1 MYPSPTRPNPRA
13 LGLAALADL
22 LCVLLFVAIG
32 RSSHAEGDTLGG
44 ILTTGWPFWAGVA
57 GGYVG
62 VLAFRLA
69 PASLSGA
76 GMVLMKTLIV
86 GMILRNVVQQE
97 GTPPAFVLVAAVFLG
112 VTMVGWRFVGRLV
125 ALRQLRSAS
134 AELQPAA
141 GVGSVSSSR

>member
-1 MYPSPTRPNPRA
+1 MYPSPSRFNLRA
-13 LGLAALADL
+13 LALAGLADL
-22 LCVLLFVAIG
+22 VCVLLFVAIG

-44 ILTTGWPFWAGVA
+44 ILSTGWPFWLGVA

-76 GMVLMKTLIV
+76 CMVLMKTLIV

-112 VTMVGWRFVGRLV
+112 VTFVGWRVVGRLV
-125 ALRQLRSAS
+125 ALRQVRSAS
-134 AELQPAA
+134 QELQPVA
-141 GVGSVSSSR
+141 GLGSPR

>member
-1 MYPSPTRPNPRA
+1 MYPSPTRLNPRA
-13 LGLAALADL
+13 LALAGLADL
-22 LCVLLFVAIG
+22 ACVLLFVVIG

-44 ILTTGWPFWAGVA
+44 ILTTGWPFWVGVA

-76 GMVLMKTLIV
+76 CMVLAKTLVV

-112 VTMVGWRFVGRLV
+112 LTLAGWRVVGRLV
-125 ALRQLRSAS
+125 ALRHVRTASEELQVAS
-134 AELQPAA
+134 A
-141 GVGSVSSSR
+141 GSPR